1 MIDGLTND
9 NRLTLGELETFP
21 GFLLAVLLPFD
32 HTRVTSQQ
40 TGIPK
45 RLPGIF
51 VNSDQGARDSEFDCA
66 RLTGRTAS
74 LNADSSIIATLSGS
88 YREWLEDL
96 FPQDSDRKVLF
107 QFRIVDGHFAGPLRE
122 LHTGNGGFPATNS
135 NE

>member
-51 VNSDQGARDSEFDCA
+51 VNGDQGARDSELDCA

-107 QFRIVDGHFAGPLRE
+107 QFRVVDGHSAGSLCE